1 MKKILLIV
9 SLVAFLTL
17 CLMVLNIYIPFNFKD
32 MIYVESYHLRNCVK
46 EWQLQSKPVFYS
58 YTNRIET
65 AYLYKTNIV
74 VGSNIYSSV
83 IRLDSPYFRNRGYLL
98 ATENQEIFWV
108 DFNGRIKELK

>member
-1 MKKILLIV
+1 
-9 SLVAFLTL
+9 
-17 CLMVLNIYIPFNFKD
+17 